1 MMPSAASLSYAVT
14 TVDGDTRMVAA
25 NPRMDGNFSPG
36 CSKRLAIFR
45 LTASITVAVRV
56 SCSIRLSAEVY
67 GKCVQYS
74 FAKLYC
80 TVSVLTS
87 PSELFL
93 PLQRV
98 VMDVQE
104 GATFGKLRFVCRP
117 LGFAREQDGCRSLPD
132 TPGTLKNKTAER
144 PDMQAS
150 MAGWGSGLLGVLI
163 FSGSLPATRVA
174 LSGFNPMFLTSAR
187 AVVAALLGIALLLLL
202 RQARPERRDVIS
214 LLIVAA
220 GVVVGFP
227 LLTALALQHVT
238 AAHSIVFIGLLPLA
252 TALFGMLRGME
263 RPKPLFWVFSCTGS
277 AAVGA
282 YALSQSADLSLKGD
296 LLMLAA
302 VIVCGFGY
310 AEGGALSRRLG
321 GWQVISWAL
330 ALSLPVMGTLALL
343 TWPDSLT
350 GIEMPAWVGLGYV
363 SIFSMLVGFIFW
375 YRGLAIGGIA
385 GVGQLQLLQP
395 FFGLMLAS
403 LLLHEPVSS
412 TMLLVTTLVVGCVA
426 GAKRFA

>member
-1 MMPSAASLSYAVT
+1 
-14 TVDGDTRMVAA
+14 
-25 NPRMDGNFSPG
+25 
-36 CSKRLAIFR
+36 
-45 LTASITVAVRV
+45 
-56 SCSIRLSAEVY
+56 
-67 GKCVQYS
+67 
-74 FAKLYC
+74 
-80 TVSVLTS
+80 
-87 PSELFL
+87 
-93 PLQRV
+93 
-98 VMDVQE
+98 
-104 GATFGKLRFVCRP
+104 
-117 LGFAREQDGCRSLPD
+117 
-132 TPGTLKNKTAER
+132 
-144 PDMQAS
+144 MQAS